1 MDDKTN
7 QAPEQSGMPDNEEY
21 SSYTVPIE
29 DAAAQEAHTIP
40 LEDDDAQENH
50 TIPLEDDAQENHTI
64 PLEDEPTQDAQDG
77 AAQPAKKKSPLPWII
92 GGAAVV
98 IAAALVLILTLKPA
112 APVSPDIDL
121 SDDTTISEPADTPD
135 GADSTQPDDQ
145 TPADDSQT
153 GEQTDGEETEPAGN
167 GVSYT
172 VTAEELTEDVLN
184 REIAVCGD
192 DHLTNRE
199 LPYYYWQQYY
209 TLMSNYGSYAA
220 YFIDTSTPFDQQM
233 CMFDDTRTWQQYFLQ
248 AAITNYENVTAIWQ
262 EARLAGFQLSQE
274 DQDYLDGLDSQITVA
289 AASYSYGSADEY
301 LQTAYGPAATLTS
314 YHAFVER
321 QITASAYLQAL
332 VDEQVYTEDDIS
344 KYYDDNAD
352 SYAGSGIEKSDV
364 KMVNVRHILIQP
376 EGKNDDGTYTDEA
389 WAEAEKKA
397 NDLLT
402 EWKNGEHTEDSF
414 AFMAAENSQDPGSV
428 ENGGLYEDIYPGKM
442 VDEFDAWCFDAARQP
457 GDTGIVKT
465 SYGYHIMYFSS
476 TGEHAYWYVR
486 AEEDYL
492 NELSVS
498 VLQEVAAKF
507 EVMESEQNAAIV
519 DIMQQN

>member
-1 MDDKTN
+1 MTHMDDKTN

-21 SSYTVPIE
+21 SSYTLPTE

-40 LEDDDAQENH
+40 LEDAAAQESR
-50 TIPLEDDAQENHTI
+50 TI
-64 PLEDEPTQDAQDG
+64 PLEDERTQGAQDS

-92 GGAAVV
+92 GGVAVV
-98 IAAALVLILTLKPA
+98 IAAAITLILTLKPKT
-112 APVSPDIDL
+112 VSPDAEQPG
-121 SDDTTISEPADTPD
+121 DTTISEPADTPD
-135 GADSTQPDDQ
+135 TTQPDDQ
-145 TPADDSQT
+145 TPAEDGQT

-172 VTAEELTEDVLN
+172 VSAEELTEDVLN

-442 VDEFDAWCFDAARQP
+442 VDEFDAWCFDPARQP

-507 EVMESEQNAAIV
+507 EVTESEQNAAIV

>member
-21 SSYTVPIE
+21 SSYTLPTE

-40 LEDDDAQENH
+40 LEDAAAQESR
-50 TIPLEDDAQENHTI
+50 TI
-64 PLEDEPTQDAQDG
+64 PLEDERTQGAQDS

-98 IAAALVLILTLKPA
+98 IAAAITLILTLKPKT
-112 APVSPDIDL
+112 VSPDAEQPGDA
-121 SDDTTISEPADTPD
+121 TISEPADTPD
-135 GADSTQPDDQ
+135 TTQPDDQ
-145 TPADDSQT
+145 TPAEDGQT
-153 GEQTDGEETEPAGN
+153 GEQTDGEETESAGN

-172 VTAEELTEDVLN
+172 VSAEELTEDVLN

-209 TLMSNYGSYAA
+209 TLMSNYGSYAS

-274 DQDYLDGLDSQITVA
+274 DQDYLDELDGQITVA

-301 LQTAYGPAATLTS
+301 LQMAYGPAATLTS

-321 QITASAYLQAL
+321 QITASAYLQVL
-332 VDEQVYTEDDIS
+332 VDEKPYTEDDIS

-352 SYAGSGIEKSDV
+352 SYAGNGIEKSDV

-402 EWKNGEHTEDSF
+402 EWQNGEHTEDSF
-414 AFMAAENSQDPGSV
+414 AFMAA

-442 VDEFDAWCFDAARQP
+442 VDEFDAWCFDPARQP

-507 EVMESEQNAAIV
+507 EVTESEQNAAIV

>member
-21 SSYTVPIE
+21 SSYTLPTE

-40 LEDDDAQENH
+40 LEDAAAQESR
-50 TIPLEDDAQENHTI
+50 TI
-64 PLEDEPTQDAQDG
+64 PLEDERTQGAQDS

-98 IAAALVLILTLKPA
+98 IAAAITLILTLKPKT
-112 APVSPDIDL
+112 VSPDAEQPGDA
-121 SDDTTISEPADTPD
+121 TISEPAGTPD
-135 GADSTQPDDQ
+135 GTDSTQPGDQ
-145 TPADDSQT
+145 TPAEDGQT

-172 VTAEELTEDVLN
+172 VSAEELTEDVLN

-199 LPYYYWQQYY
+199 LPYYY
-209 TLMSNYGSYAA
+209 
-220 YFIDTSTPFDQQM
+220 
-233 CMFDDTRTWQQYFLQ
+233 WQQYFLQ

-274 DQDYLDGLDSQITVA
+274 DQDYLDELDGQITVA

-301 LQTAYGPAATLTS
+301 LQMAYGPAATLTS

-321 QITASAYLQAL
+321 QITASAYLQVL
-332 VDEQVYTEDDIS
+332 VDEKPYTEDDIS

-352 SYAGSGIEKSDV
+352 SYAGNGIEKSDV

-402 EWKNGEHTEDSF
+402 EWQNGEHTEDSF

-442 VDEFDAWCFDAARQP
+442 VDEFDAWCFDPARQP

-507 EVMESEQNAAIV
+507 EATESEQNAAIV

>member
-21 SSYTVPIE
+21 SSYTLPTE

-40 LEDDDAQENH
+40 LEDAAAQESR
-50 TIPLEDDAQENHTI
+50 TI
-64 PLEDEPTQDAQDG
+64 PLEDERTQGAQDS

-98 IAAALVLILTLKPA
+98 IAAAITLILTLKPA
-112 APVSPDIDL
+112 ETVSPDIDL
-121 SDDTTISEPADTPD
+121 PGDTTISEPADTPD
-135 GADSTQPDDQ
+135 TTQPDDQ
-145 TPADDSQT
+145 TPAEDGQT

-172 VTAEELTEDVLN
+172 VSAEELTEDVLN

-209 TLMSNYGSYAA
+209 TLMNNYGSYAS
-220 YFIDTSTPFDQQM
+220 YFIDTSKPFDQQM

-274 DQDYLDGLDSQITVA
+274 DQDYLDELDGQITVA

-301 LQTAYGPAATLTS
+301 LQMAYGPAATLTS

-321 QITASAYLQAL
+321 QITASAYLQVL
-332 VDEQVYTEDDIS
+332 VDEKPYTEDDIS

-352 SYAGSGIEKSDV
+352 SYAGNGIEKSDV

-376 EGKNDDGTYTDEA
+376 EGKNDDGTYT
-389 WAEAEKKA
+389 
-397 NDLLT
+397 
-402 EWKNGEHTEDSF
+402 
-414 AFMAAENSQDPGSV
+414 GSV

-442 VDEFDAWCFDAARQP
+442 VDEFDAWCFDPARQP

-507 EVMESEQNAAIV
+507 EATESEQNAAIV

>member
-21 SSYTVPIE
+21 SSYTLPTE

-40 LEDDDAQENH
+40 LEDAAAQESR
-50 TIPLEDDAQENHTI
+50 TI
-64 PLEDEPTQDAQDG
+64 PLEDERTQGAQDS

-98 IAAALVLILTLKPA
+98 IAAAITLILTLKPKT
-112 APVSPDIDL
+112 VSPDAEQPG
-121 SDDTTISEPADTPD
+121 DTTISEPADTPD
-135 GADSTQPDDQ
+135 TTQPDDQ
-145 TPADDSQT
+145 TPAEDGQT

-172 VTAEELTEDVLN
+172 VSAEELTEDVLN

-209 TLMSNYGSYAA
+209 TLMSNYGSYAS

-274 DQDYLDGLDSQITVA
+274 DQDYLDELDGQITVA

-301 LQTAYGPAATLTS
+301 LQMAYGPAATLTS

-321 QITASAYLQAL
+321 QITASAYLQVL
-332 VDEQVYTEDDIS
+332 VDEKPYTED
-344 KYYDDNAD
+344 AD
-352 SYAGSGIEKSDV
+352 SYAGNGIEKSDV

-402 EWKNGEHTEDSF
+402 EWQNGEHTEDSF

-442 VDEFDAWCFDAARQP
+442 VDEFDAWCFDPARQP

-507 EVMESEQNAAIV
+507 EATESEQNAAIV

>member
-1 MDDKTN
+1 MTHMDDKTN

-21 SSYTVPIE
+21 SSYTLPTE

-40 LEDDDAQENH
+40 LEDAAAQESR
-50 TIPLEDDAQENHTI
+50 TI
-64 PLEDEPTQDAQDG
+64 PLEDERTQGAQDS

-98 IAAALVLILTLKPA
+98 IAAAITLILTLKPA
-112 APVSPDIDL
+112 ETVSPDNDL
-121 SDDTTISEPADTPD
+121 PGDTTISEPADTPD
-135 GADSTQPDDQ
+135 TIQPDDQ
-145 TPADDSQT
+145 TPAEDGKT

-172 VTAEELTEDVLN
+172 VSAEELTEDVLN

-209 TLMSNYGSYAA
+209 TLMNNYGSYAS

-274 DQDYLDGLDSQITVA
+274 DQDYLDELDGQITVA

-301 LQTAYGPAATLTS
+301 LQMAYGPAATLTS

-321 QITASAYLQAL
+321 QITASAYLQVL
-332 VDEQVYTEDDIS
+332 VDEKPYTEDDIS

-352 SYAGSGIEKSDV
+352 SYAGNGIEKSDV

-402 EWKNGEHTEDSF
+402 EWQNGEHTEDSF

-442 VDEFDAWCFDAARQP
+442 VDEFDAWCFDPARQP

-507 EVMESEQNAAIV
+507 EVTESEQNAAIV

>member
-1 MDDKTN
+1 MTHMDDKTN

-21 SSYTVPIE
+21 SSYTLPTE

-40 LEDDDAQENH
+40 LEDAAAQESR
-50 TIPLEDDAQENHTI
+50 TI
-64 PLEDEPTQDAQDG
+64 PLEDERTQGAQDS

-98 IAAALVLILTLKPA
+98 IAAAITLILTLKPA
-112 APVSPDIDL
+112 ETVSPDIDL
-121 SDDTTISEPADTPD
+121 PGDTTISEPADTPD
-135 GADSTQPDDQ
+135 TTQPDDQ
-145 TPADDSQT
+145 TPAEDGQT

-167 GVSYT
+167 GISYT
-172 VTAEELTEDVLN
+172 VEADALTEDVLN

-199 LPYYYWQQYY
+199 LPYYY
-209 TLMSNYGSYAA
+209 
-220 YFIDTSTPFDQQM
+220 
-233 CMFDDTRTWQQYFLQ
+233 WQQYFLQ

-274 DQDYLDGLDSQITVA
+274 DQDYLDELDGQITVA

-301 LQTAYGPAATLTS
+301 LQMAYGPAATLTS

-332 VDEQVYTEDDIS
+332 VDEKPYTEDDIS

-352 SYAGSGIEKSDV
+352 SYAGNGIEKSDV

-402 EWKNGEHTEDSF
+402 EWQNGEHTEDSF

-442 VDEFDAWCFDAARQP
+442 VDEFDAWCFDPARQP

-507 EVMESEQNAAIV
+507 EATESEQNAAIV